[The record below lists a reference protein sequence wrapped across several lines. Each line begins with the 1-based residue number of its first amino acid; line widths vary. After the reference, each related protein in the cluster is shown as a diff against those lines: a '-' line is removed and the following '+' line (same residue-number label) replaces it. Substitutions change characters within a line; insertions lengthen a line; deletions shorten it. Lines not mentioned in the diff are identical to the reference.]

1 MRSLFRLGAAVSA
14 IVLLQ
19 AGGVAAQTA
28 PQKDLTIVSWGGSYT
43 RSQMLA
49 YVKPF
54 RRRIGEWVAM
64 ETYNGGL
71 DEIREQV
78 ETENVVWDVVDFEL
92 SDLIRGCREGLLEK
106 IDHGKLAAGG
116 DGTPAAEDFIPGALT
131 ECGVGQMVWATVV
144 GYDGSRFEGDRPAG
158 LADFFDVKKFPGK
171 RGLRRDPQGGH
182 GMGAD
187 GGRGRSGRGLRH
199 AGNRGRPGTGVR
211 RPWTGSER
219 ASCGG
224 HRDRSRFSSWIRAK
238 SP

>member
-19 AGGVAAQTA
+19 AGGAVAQTA

-116 DGTPAAEDFIPGALT
+116 DGTPAAEDFIPARSPNAASARWSGRPSSAMT
-131 ECGVGQMVWATVV
+131 AA
-144 GYDGSRFEGDRPAG
+144 GSRATARP
-158 LADFFDVKKFPGK
+158 D
-171 RGLRRDPQGGH
+171 
-182 GMGAD
+182 
-187 GGRGRSGRGLRH
+187 
-199 AGNRGRPGTGVR
+199 
-211 RPWTGSER
+211 
-219 ASCGG
+219 
-224 HRDRSRFSSWIRAK
+224 SRTSST
-238 SP
+238 